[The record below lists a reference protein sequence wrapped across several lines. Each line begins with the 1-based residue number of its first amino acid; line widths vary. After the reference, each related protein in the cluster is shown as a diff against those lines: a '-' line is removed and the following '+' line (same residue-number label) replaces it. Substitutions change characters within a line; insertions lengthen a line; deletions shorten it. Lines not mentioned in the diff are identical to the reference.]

1 MTLNGVMAVILRYF
15 SEFGSFRGVLRKSSR
30 SLSHLLM
37 SSCCITEYRKF
48 ASIVYHKKTDA
59 RRAADML

>member
-15 SEFGSFRGVLRKSSR
+15 NEFAYLAGVLRKSSR

-37 SSCCITEYRKF
+37 SSCLDMGAVRTVQARGMTELIPTVIKYK
-48 ASIVYHKKTDA
+48 
-59 RRAADML
+59 